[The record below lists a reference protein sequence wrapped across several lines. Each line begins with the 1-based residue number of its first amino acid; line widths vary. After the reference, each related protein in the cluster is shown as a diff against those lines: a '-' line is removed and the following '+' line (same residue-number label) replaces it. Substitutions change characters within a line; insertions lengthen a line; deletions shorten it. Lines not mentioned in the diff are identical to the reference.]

1 MRRLYLNQGS
11 DYSVYPLA
19 SIAGRPRIDKRK
31 EFGVNNRTQR
41 SEPNSYAIIFLPT
54 PLVLSM
60 CLFYF
65 AFYDFPFISHH
76 VFCAFVEYHL
86 QSTNDLIVPSIYLFC
101 RGYTSPKN
109 WSDFP
114 PVPSS
119 TPAQRTKMVLMRL
132 GKDLLNFGHSTA
144 FFCRVVERRYVRGRK
159 GTLCASRSF

>member
-31 EFGVNNRTQR
+31 EFGVNNRTWR

-114 PVPSS
+114 PCSLFNAGAENKNGVDE
-119 TPAQRTKMVLMRL
+119 TWQRSPKLRTF
-132 GKDLLNFGHSTA
+132 D
-144 FFCRVVERRYVRGRK
+144 C
-159 GTLCASRSF
+159 SFLFL

>member
-1 MRRLYLNQGS
+1 MRRLYLNQRS

-41 SEPNSYAIIFLPT
+41 SELNSYAIIFLPT

-65 AFYDFPFISHH
+65 AFYDM
-76 VFCAFVEYHL
+76 
-86 QSTNDLIVPSIYLFC
+86 IVPSIYLFC
-101 RGYTSPKN
+101 RGYTAPKN

-144 FFCRVVERRYVRGRK
+144 VLFFFVEWPREDMRGEEKELYARPALFK
-159 GTLCASRSF
+159 VFY